1 MAILHDSNTLPP
13 FYFPNRRVEQVIIF
27 LTSMELRPDFKM
39 VLNDL
44 IANQLPNFIQ
54 VHVIAFNS
62 SLVRFFYVRGDMIA
76 IRMTP
81 EEIFLEI
88 INRLT
93 TALSTFY

>member
-1 MAILHDSNTLPP
+1 
-13 FYFPNRRVEQVIIF
+13 
-27 LTSMELRPDFKM
+27 MELRPNFKM

-44 IANQLPNFIQ
+44 IANQFPNFIQ
-54 VHVIAFNS
+54 VHVIAFNP
-62 SLVRFFYVRGDMIA
+62 SLVRFFDVCGNMIA

-93 TALSTFY
+93 TALFTFY